1 MSNIFWKKSAPLKY
15 LVVQDGGRE
24 IVPPSF
30 DLKTGPSTTV
40 VQTSENAARSEN
52 KCHKGAVC
60 CSDEIKVPQQAPTV
74 WGKERERGGGE
85 VVQGIEREYDSVC
98 YR

>member
-1 MSNIFWKKSAPLKY
+1 M
-15 LVVQDGGRE
+15 QDGGRE
-24 IVPPSF
+24 IVPSF

-60 CSDEIKVPQQAPTV
+60 CSDDIKVPQEAPTD
-74 WGKERERGGGE
+74 WGEGKRKGRG
-85 VVQGIEREYDSVC
+85 
-98 YR
+98 